1 MYLNYFG
8 IVDKTNKNVNDTIS
22 YNAPTASY
30 RPGYEPLVPTSQDRY
45 ITYQKTRVINE
56 ISKTYPLMV
65 PSDYSE
71 YMNTD
76 KKVNPVTILDAK
88 NRAKLEGPTNGFKY
102 QDQSIDI
109 EGVVKMI
116 SNQYTYQSIVLS
128 LPNTIINSEE
138 KNTKGREMT
147 PEELEV
153 ILATYKKYDDDISKV
168 INNTIVLI
176 GR

>member
-1 MYLNYFG
+1 
-8 IVDKTNKNVNDTIS
+8 
-22 YNAPTASY
+22 
-30 RPGYEPLVPTSQDRY
+30 
-45 ITYQKTRVINE
+45 
-56 ISKTYPLMV
+56 
-65 PSDYSE
+65 
-71 YMNTD
+71 MNTD

-138 KNTKGREMT
+138 KNTEGGEMT
-147 PEELEV
+147 PEGLEV